1 MKQLSFIAV
10 AAACAAAVVIPGTVL
25 SQDAARKVKIDV
37 TSTYPT
43 SLTLVGEAAPK
54 LAKKVL
60 RASGGT
66 IEMKIHEPGALVP
79 GLQAIQA
86 VARGSVDAAW
96 SAPGFFSGT
105 DAVFNLF
112 TTVPFGPGIGEYL
125 AWMYYGGGQELQ
137 NEMFA
142 KHDVHAIICGIH
154 SPESSRLVPQG
165 IKSVNDLKG
174 LKMRFFDSAVESWK
188 SSASRPSCS
197 RPATSSRRFN
207 SAPSM
212 RPSSRCRR

>member
-1 MKQLSFIAV
+1 MKRPIIIAV
-10 AAACAAAVVIPGTVL
+10 AAACAAVIVPATTL

-43 SLTLVGEAAPK
+43 SLTLVGEAAPR
-54 LAKKVL
+54 LAKRVL

-105 DAVFNLF
+105 DAVIKLF
-112 TTVPFGPGIGEYL
+112 TTVPF
-125 AWMYYGGGQELQ
+125 
-137 NEMFA
+137 
-142 KHDVHAIICGIH
+142 
-154 SPESSRLVPQG
+154 
-165 IKSVNDLKG
+165 
-174 LKMRFFDSAVESWK
+174 
-188 SSASRPSCS
+188 
-197 RPATSSRRFN
+197 
-207 SAPSM
+207 
-212 RPSSRCRR
+212 